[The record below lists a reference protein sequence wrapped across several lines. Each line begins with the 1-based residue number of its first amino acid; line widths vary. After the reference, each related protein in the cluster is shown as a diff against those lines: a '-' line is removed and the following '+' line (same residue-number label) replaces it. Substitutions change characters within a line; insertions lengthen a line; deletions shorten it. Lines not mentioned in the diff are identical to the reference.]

1 MKESELVKAQDVRD
15 FFQETLTDLVGQR
28 KMDVGDD
35 TVAYVTNLLTVF
47 ARSDRFYEWTPQ
59 GPTLTPLAM
68 IYAEIMQAKSL
79 KHRQQMLQRLGDVAL
94 FMAGMFAESFQRKT
108 YDVDYYIGMGGAAY
122 GSLST
127 SIGGHLE
134 GQISSKVFAELSR
147 FFSDFVQVL
156 TELYESAD
164 LQDDRDILRWYEL
177 WVRTGSRQAAR
188 KLRSIGIDVTNIPKP
203 TRH

>member
-1 MKESELVKAQDVRD
+1 MRESELVKAQDVRD
-15 FFQETLTDLVGQR
+15 FFQEALTDLVGQR

-68 IYAEIMQAKSL
+68 IYAEVMQAKSM

-94 FMAGMFAESFQRKT
+94 FMAGIFSESFHRKT
-108 YDVDYYIGMGGAAY
+108 YDVGYYIGMGGAAY
-122 GSLST
+122 GSLSS
-127 SIGGHLE
+127 SISSQLE
-134 GQISSKVFAELSR
+134 GQMSSRVFAELST

-156 TELYESAD
+156 AD
-164 LQDDRDILRWYEL
+164 LCEYAEIQDDREILRWYEL
-177 WVRTGSRQAAR
+177 WMRTGSKQAAK
-188 KLRSIGIDVTNIPKP
+188 KLQSIGIDVTGITSP

>member
-1 MKESELVKAQDVRD
+1 MRESELVKAQDVRD
-15 FFQETLTDLVGQR
+15 FFQEALTDLVGQR

-59 GPTLTPLAM
+59 GPTLTPLAT
-68 IYAEIMQAKSL
+68 IYAEIMQAKSM

-94 FMAGMFAESFQRKT
+94 FMAGMFAESFHRKA
-108 YDVDYYIGMGGAAY
+108 YGVDYYIGMGGAAY
-122 GSLST
+122 GSLSA
-127 SIGGHLE
+127 SISGQLE
-134 GQISSKVFAELSR
+134 RQMSPRIFAELSR

-156 TELYESAD
+156 TDLYEYAEI
-164 LQDDRDILRWYEL
+164 QDDQEILRWYEL
-177 WVRTGSRQAAR
+177 WMRTGSKQAAK
-188 KLRSIGIDVTNIPKP
+188 KLQSIGIDVTSITGS

>member
-1 MKESELVKAQDVRD
+1 MRESELVKAQDVRD
-15 FFQETLTDLVGQR
+15 FFQEALTDLVGQR
-28 KMDVGDD
+28 KIDVGDD

-68 IYAEIMQAKSL
+68 IYAEVMQAKSM

-94 FMAGMFAESFQRKT
+94 FMAGMFSESFHQKT

-122 GSLST
+122 GSLSA
-127 SIGGHLE
+127 SISSQLE
-134 GQISSKVFAELSR
+134 GRMSSKVFAELSR

-156 TELYESAD
+156 TDLYEYAEI
-164 LQDDRDILRWYEL
+164 QDDREILRWYEL
-177 WVRTGSRQAAR
+177 WMRTGSKQAAK
-188 KLRSIGIDVTNIPKP
+188 KLQSIGIDVTRIISP

>member
-1 MKESELVKAQDVRD
+1 MRESELVKAQDVRD
-15 FFQETLTDLVGQR
+15 FFQEALTDLVGQR
-28 KMDVGDD
+28 RMDVGDD

-68 IYAEIMQAKSL
+68 IYAEIMQAKSM

-94 FMAGMFAESFQRKT
+94 FMAGMFAESFNRKT

-122 GSLST
+122 GSLSACI
-127 SIGGHLE
+127 SGQLE
-134 GQISSKVFAELSR
+134 GQLSSRVFAELST

-156 TELYESAD
+156 TDICEYAD
-164 LQDDRDILRWYEL
+164 IQDDQEILRWYEL
-177 WVRTGSRQAAR
+177 WMRTGSKQAAK
-188 KLRSIGIDVTNIPKP
+188 KLQSIGIDVANIPSP